1 MKKLL
6 LLSIFFFSFSLFSQ
20 NSEKI
25 TTKKCIPKKGLHLK
39 LKSVFNDSRCPQ
51 GVDCIWVGE
60 VSVVV
65 EIYKDK
71 KLVEE
76 KTLIFNSKNRE
87 QNNKWFESY
96 FAKKIK
102 MVSVMPIRKDGEQVK
117 PKKYFINVVF
127 SD

>member
-6 LLSIFFFSFSLFSQ
+6 LLSILFFSFSQ

-51 GVDCIWVGE
+51 DVDCIWAGE
-60 VSVVV
+60 VSAIV

-76 KTLIFNSKNRE
+76 KTLTFNSKNRE
-87 QNNKWFESY
+87 ENNKWFENY
-96 FAKKIK
+96 FSKKIK

-117 PKKYFINVVF
+117 SKKYFINVVF

>member
-6 LLSIFFFSFSLFSQ
+6 LLSILFFSFSLFSQ

-25 TTKKCIPKKGLHLK
+25 TTKQCIPKKGLYLK

-51 GVDCIWVGE
+51 GVDCIWAGE
-60 VSVVV
+60 VSTIV

-76 KTLIFNSKNRE
+76 KTLTFNSKNRE
-87 QNNKWFESY
+87 QNNKWFENY
-96 FAKKIK
+96 FPKKIK
-102 MVSVMPIRKDGEQVK
+102 MVSVMPIRKDGEQVN